1 MNEYGDQEERSRLWT
16 IRKNCHDQWN

>member
-1 MNEYGDQEERSRLWT
+1 MNEYGNQEERSRLWT